1 MKSYPC
7 SVNLKKKKKRE
18 EQPPKIT
25 LNLYTLIKGSITI
38 TFFLTSRFLFSNI
51 MVILICCL
59 SYELCIIK
67 RQVNYCLCMICT
79 FYFSFIFNYILVKTF
94 GNYGSRELFNITFSF
109 SFSTNSIMVMLF
121 CSPHLLHVMC
131 IIWITRILSFLSGCP
146 LMYLWYLVPFHHKNM
161 LSSFSFSFF
170 FFPIISINIIHG

>member
-1 MKSYPC
+1 
-7 SVNLKKKKKRE
+7 
-18 EQPPKIT
+18 
-25 LNLYTLIKGSITI
+25 
-38 TFFLTSRFLFSNI
+38 
-51 MVILICCL
+51 MVILICYL

-67 RQVNYCLCMICT
+67 KASQLLSVYDMHLL
-79 FYFSFIFNYILVKTF
+79 FYFFNDILVKTF